1 MKRSDGFRSLSAV
14 ALLLAALAPAQLL
27 AVALDL
33 YVSDSSGSV
42 FEYTPAGT
50 RATVASGLSNP
61 RGLTFDDAGNLFVA
75 TSELPGG
82 MRTVLKFNPARTQST
97 FGTVPGDN
105 FLEGMTTNPAGN
117 VFVAAINLASPTF
130 ASTIFQF
137 TGGGILSA
145 FGSTPGESF
154 GLAFNT
160 AGELFAG
167 DIDQGAIFE
176 FDPNGA
182 RSVFASNLNN
192 SEFFGPFD
200 LAFDST
206 GNLFATVVGEIIG
219 SAGHGQIL
227 EFTPDGTATV
237 FASGLVSPLGLA
249 FDGAGNL
256 FVSDSG
262 SGQILEFTPDGDM
275 SVFASG
281 LSRPTFLAFG
291 PAVGFTSVPDSGTT
305 FILFAIS
312 AIGLICLRTL
322 PRAYLLP

>member
-1 MKRSDGFRSLSAV
+1 MKKSDAFQSLFAT
-14 ALLLAALAPAQLL
+14 ALLLGALAPAQLL
-27 AVALDL
+27 AVPLDL
-33 YVSDSSGSV
+33 YVSDASGSV
-42 FEYTPAGT
+42 YEYTPAGT

-61 RGLTFDDAGNLFVA
+61 RGLTFDNTGNLLVA

-82 MRTVLKFNPARTQST
+82 GVGTVLKFNPDRTQST

-105 FLEGMTTNPAGN
+105 FLEDMTTNPAGN

-137 TGGGILSA
+137 IGGGIPSA
-145 FGSTPGESF
+145 FGSTPGETF

-167 DIDQGAIFE
+167 DIDEGTIFK
-176 FDPNGA
+176 FDQNGA

-192 SEFFGPFD
+192 SPFFGPFD
-200 LAFDST
+200 LAFDSA
-206 GNLFATVVGEIIG
+206 GNLFATLVGFPG
-219 SAGHGQIL
+219 QGQIL
-227 EFTPDGTATV
+227 EFTPDGTQTV
-237 FASGLVSPLGLA
+237 FASGLASPAGLA
-249 FDGAGNL
+249 FDAAGNL
-256 FVSDSG
+256 FVSESG
-262 SGQILEFTPDGDM
+262 SGQILEFTPDGAM

-291 PAVGFTSVPDSGTT
+291 PASGFTSVPDSGTT

-312 AIGLICLRTL
+312 AIGLICLRTVL
-322 PRAYLLP
+322 RLNLMP